1 MLEPMIRRTAYLA
14 IHCLAPLALIFC
26 VPTQAQYPGK
36 PIRLIV
42 PATAG
47 DGSDILARALGQELG
62 ARMGQSI
69 VIENRPGAGG
79 SIASDLVAKAPA
91 DGYALL
97 LGNGSSH
104 GVTPGLYPK
113 LPYDAVRDF
122 APITLIATAA
132 NALVVSAAL
141 PASTPAELIALARA
155 KPGRLNIASAGSGS
169 LSHLSGE
176 LFKSMAGI
184 DMVHIPYRGATPA
197 LADLAGGDI
206 AAMVINIPTMLPLAR
221 AGKIRAIA
229 TTGARRAAA
238 LPDVPT
244 LAESGLAGYQT
255 LAWFGLLAPA
265 KTPGDII
272 TRLHAETVRALRAP
286 AVAERIAAFGAEP
299 QGSSPTEFG
308 TFIVSEITKYTR
320 VIRDANVKVD

>member
-1 MLEPMIRRTAYLA
+1 MIRRNAYRA
-14 IHCLAPLALIFC
+14 VCCLAPLALVFC

-36 PIRLIV
+36 SIRLIV

-62 ARMGQSI
+62 ARMGQPI
-69 VIENRPGAGG
+69 VIDNRPGAGG

-91 DGYALL
+91 DGYTLL

-113 LPYDAVRDF
+113 LPYDSVRDF

-141 PASTPAELIALARA
+141 AANSPAELIALARA

-206 AAMVINIPTMLPLAR
+206 AAMVINIPTILPLAR

-229 TTGARRAAA
+229 TTGARRATA

-244 LAESGLAGYQT
+244 LAESG
-255 LAWFGLLAPA
+255 
-265 KTPGDII
+265 
-272 TRLHAETVRALRAP
+272 
-286 AVAERIAAFGAEP
+286 
-299 QGSSPTEFG
+299 
-308 TFIVSEITKYTR
+308 
-320 VIRDANVKVD
+320 

>member
-1 MLEPMIRRTAYLA
+1 MLERMIRRTAYLA
-14 IHCLAPLALIFC
+14 ISCLAPLALTC
-26 VPTQAQYPGK
+26 CGPTQAQYPGK
-36 PIRLIV
+36 TIRLSV

-79 SIASDLVAKAPA
+79 SIASDVVAKAPA
-91 DGYALL
+91 DGYTLP

-141 PASTPAELIALARA
+141 PASTPA
-155 KPGRLNIASAGSGS
+155 
-169 LSHLSGE
+169 
-176 LFKSMAGI
+176 GI

-221 AGKIRAIA
+221 
-229 TTGARRAAA
+229 
-238 LPDVPT
+238 
-244 LAESGLAGYQT
+244 E
-255 LAWFGLLAPA
+255 
-265 KTPGDII
+265 
-272 TRLHAETVRALRAP
+272 
-286 AVAERIAAFGAEP
+286 
-299 QGSSPTEFG
+299 
-308 TFIVSEITKYTR
+308 
-320 VIRDANVKVD
+320 